1 MKLKISFLSAALVAG
16 AVQAGGYFHKA
27 DALEELR
34 LAYDSNNPE
43 AKAAYFRG
51 YVAGVADSVYGNAW
65 CPPGRISAEQT
76 YGIVSKYLKEHPA
89 KPAQDAVEL
98 VTAALGAGF
107 PCRHK

>member
-1 MKLKISFLSAALVAG
+1 MKRYAYGLFATILAGTAQAA
-16 AVQAGGYFHKA
+16 GYFHSA

-34 LAYDSNNPE
+34 LAYDSNNPA

-65 CPPGRISAEQT
+65 CPPAKVNAEQT

-89 KPAQDAVEL
+89 AASQDAAAL
-98 VTAALGAGF
+98 VTVALGASF
-107 PCRHK
+107 PCRDK